1 MSGPRYAAL
10 ARRLLVQRDTSALP
24 APPPGVD
31 ERARAI
37 AAIEQAIAAR
47 GRRRRVLRTAFGCVA
62 AAAAL
67 ACVLGGSRLMARHG
81 ALASAPSP
89 VGAVPGTG
97 VQIVAHPV
105 AGAGGANVV
114 VSGEQ
119 APLVEGR
126 ALPAGSRIVTPP
138 NGRASLSFSTG
149 TSVAL
154 GEGADLSI
162 ESIEHESGSQVLRLA
177 GGFVDL
183 HVAKLSPGQRFIV
196 DTADSEVEVRGTRFR
211 VGVAEPN
218 AACGGGALTRV
229 TVSEGVVVVRHGGVE
244 SRVAAGEEWPRGC
257 AAPASAPLTVVA
269 ASAKASASGG
279 APGATGAAQGRT
291 ARGERGGRSPA
302 SELAEQND
310 LYAEASVARR
320 RGDVQGALG
329 GFDRLLTKYPAG
341 PLAES
346 ACVERM
352 RLLRSVAPER
362 ASASARDYLARY
374 PNGVARPEAEA
385 LVQAGGP

>member
-1 MSGPRYAAL
+1 VSGPRYAAL

-24 APPPGVD
+24 APPPRVD

-37 AAIEQAIAAR
+37 ATIEQAIAAR
-47 GRRRRVLRTAFGCVA
+47 RRHKRLLRVAFGSVA

-89 VGAVPGTG
+89 AGTG

-211 VGVAEPN
+211 VGMAEPN

-269 ASAKASASGG
+269 AGAKASASGP
-279 APGATGAAQGRT
+279 APGAAAGAQGRA
-291 ARGERGGRSPA
+291 ARGDRGGRSQA

-310 LYAEASVARR
+310 LYADASVAKR

-352 RLLRSVAPER
+352 RLLRGVAPER

-385 LVQAGGP
+385 LVQAGAP